1 MMKNQI
7 GCCYGRCA
15 VRGTCEIDYCKSKE
29 GIDMGLH
36 GRKTRAF
43 LLSVAAFCLLVVMP
57 VALRDARGSQTGK
70 AYLIGDDFST
80 WRGNT
85 GQWQIVGDV
94 FVNAQNENLLSSKP
108 GTGVVLN
115 GPTGRTVNLL
125 TKKEFGDV
133 KARIEFIIPKGSNSG
148 LYFMGRYEIQVFDSW
163 QKASE
168 YPGIECGG
176 IYQRWDE
183 NKEPKGFEGHSPRV
197 NASRPP
203 GQWQS
208 FDVVFRAPRF
218 DETGKKASNARF
230 EKIVHNGVVIHEDV
244 ELTGPTRAGAYED
257 EKPVG
262 PLMLQ
267 GDHGPVAYR
276 NIWME
281 PAGANPFFAM
291 DTATKDAKHQSA
303 KSQVDMLKELGYE
316 GIGIGFTGCEELAE
330 ILEQLDKND
339 LRLFAVYLGVNVD
352 ADQQKYDPRL
362 KDAIEILK
370 GRNTLLWLFAQSKK
384 HKPSA
389 LEGDSRAV
397 EIIWEI
403 ADMAAEAEVRVALYP
418 HHGFWLERVEDAV
431 RVAEKVNRPNV
442 GVTFNLCHWLR
453 VDDEKSLKPLLKLAM
468 SHLFVVTINGA
479 DSGGKD
485 WKQLIQT
492 LDQGSFDLAG
502 FLKTLKNCGYT
513 GPIGFQGY
521 GIGGDAHENLKRS
534 INAWHRIS
542 RQLILEQ

>member
-1 MMKNQI
+1 MKGHGNMIRIALLAI
-7 GCCYGRCA
+7 GACW
-15 VRGTCEIDYCKSKE
+15 
-29 GIDMGLH
+29 
-36 GRKTRAF
+36 
-43 LLSVAAFCLLVVMP
+43 LLVWGIGAQDVC
-57 VALRDARGSQTGK
+57 GSQTDRV
-70 AYLIGDDFST
+70 YLTGNDLST
-80 WRGNT
+80 WQGNT
-85 GQWQIVGDV
+85 GQWQIVSDV
-94 FVNAQNENLLSSKP
+94 FMNPQNEGLLSGKA
-108 GTGVVLN
+108 GTGVLLN

-125 TKKEFGDV
+125 SKKEFGDL
-133 KARIEFIIPKGSNSG
+133 KAHIEFIIPKGSNSG
-148 LYFMGRYEIQVFDSW
+148 VYFMGRYEIQVFDSW

-183 NKEPKGFEGHSPRV
+183 NREPRGFEGHSPRV

-203 GQWQS
+203 GQWQN

-218 DETGKKASNARF
+218 DENGKKIANARF
-230 EKIVHNGVVIHEDV
+230 EKVVHNGVVIHEDV

-257 EKPVG
+257 EKSVG

-281 PAGANPFFAM
+281 PAGPNPFFAM
-291 DTATKDAKHQSA
+291 DTATKDEKHRTAKEH
-303 KSQVDMLKELGYE
+303 VDMLKELGYA
-316 GIGIGFTGCEELAE
+316 GIGIGYTRRQDLAE
-330 ILEQLDKND
+330 MLQELDKNN
-339 LRLFAVYLGVNVD
+339 LRLFAVYLGVNID
-352 ADQQKYDPRL
+352 PDQQKYNPEL
-362 KDAIEILK
+362 KDAIEILR
-370 GRNTLLWLFAQSKK
+370 GRNTILWLFAQSKK
-384 HKPSA
+384 HRPSM
-389 LEGDSRAV
+389 LEGDGRAV
-397 EIIWEI
+397 EIIREI
-403 ADMAAEAEVRVALYP
+403 SDMAAEAKVRVALYP

-431 RVAEKVNRPNV
+431 RVAEKVSRKNV

-453 VDDEKSLKPLLKLAM
+453 VDDEKNLKPLLRLAM
-468 SHLFVVTINGA
+468 PHLFVVTINGA

-502 FLKTLKNCGYT
+502 FLKTLRDCGYT

-534 INAWHRIS
+534 MQAWRRLS
-542 RQLILEQ
+542 QQLIAGQN